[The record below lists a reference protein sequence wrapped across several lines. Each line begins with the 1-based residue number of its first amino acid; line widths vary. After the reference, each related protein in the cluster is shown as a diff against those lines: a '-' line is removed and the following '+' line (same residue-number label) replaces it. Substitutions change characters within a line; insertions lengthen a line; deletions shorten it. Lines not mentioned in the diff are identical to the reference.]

1 MQGYSESTQPRGED
15 TAAENL
21 KRLAESNI
29 LSDFVNRHDGEWDH
43 PAWLSLYQILE
54 DEGYTPIDFD
64 RVGLLL
70 EEKRSEYFNNKS

>member
-1 MQGYSESTQPRGED
+1 LQKNQNTTLPSGED

-21 KRLAESNI
+21 KRLGESSILAE
-29 LSDFVNRHDGEWDH
+29 FVERHDGEWDH

-70 EEKRSEYFNNKS
+70 EERRSEYLNKKK

>member
-1 MQGYSESTQPRGED
+1 MPGED

-21 KRLAESNI
+21 RRLAESEI
-29 LSDFVNRHDGEWDH
+29 LSDFVKRHDGEWDH

-70 EEKRSEYFNNKS
+70 EDKRSEYFNNRQ